1 MKFSSIIAPITLSL
15 IALTAHAK
23 GLDHVIVV
31 STQKSSGTM
40 SVGDKSAYT
49 QSFDIFLGNLK
60 GREIDLAGYCLKAYG
75 IEGQEYKLDTV
86 DEALTVGKL
95 KVGAPVQGMAMFSSV
110 DSGVYQPLMIKL
122 SGRCK

>member
-49 QSFDIFLGNLK
+49 EF
-60 GREIDLAGYCLKAYG
+60 
-75 IEGQEYKLDTV
+75 
-86 DEALTVGKL
+86 
-95 KVGAPVQGMAMFSSV
+95 
-110 DSGVYQPLMIKL
+110 
-122 SGRCK
+122 